1 MGGRAS
7 MERSRPL
14 TVREKAEG
22 LSAPVRDEDLDLI
35 DRFLDG
41 ERAAF
46 DELMRRHERSIY
58 YLAMRYLK
66 DHDEAAD
73 VLQRTFLKAFE
84 KLHGFGRRSLFRTWL
99 YRIAINL
106 CKNRLRDKG
115 RWQKVD
121 LQDEPS
127 LQVAPVAEGAVESE
141 ERQAVLEEAV
151 QKLPPKQRQ
160 TLELRVFGDLSFREI
175 ADAMGC
181 TENAAKVNY
190 HYAVKNLLKAQ
201 GQET

>member
-1 MGGRAS
+1 
-7 MERSRPL
+7 
-14 TVREKAEG
+14 VREKAEG

>member
-1 MGGRAS
+1 
-7 MERSRPL
+7 L

-22 LSAPVRDEDLDLI
+22 LSAPTRDEDLDLI
-35 DRFLDG
+35 DRFLGG

-73 VLQRTFLKAFE
+73 ILQRTFLKVFE

-106 CKNRLRDKG
+106 CKNRLRDQG
-115 RWQKVD
+115 RWQKVEPE
-121 LQDEPS
+121 DEPS
-127 LQVAPVAEGAVESE
+127 LHVAPVAEGAVESE
-141 ERQAVLEEAV
+141 QRQAVLEEAV

-175 ADAMGC
+175 ADVMGC

-190 HYAVKNLLKAQ
+190 HYAVKNLLRAQ